1 MTPTFVRAKQATQP
15 ATPLTPTS
23 SAAKDNVQNLRAS
36 RSDLGILMAML
47 EVDVI
52 TLTECLVSR
61 NWQLSFPASETAVI
75 HYNLEGI
82 GQMRVGTG
90 PAIPLT
96 PHTLVITPPRQPF
109 RIDAATGQGAAS
121 RTGVQEAR
129 WNSGDVSG
137 TVKRISAGSGDPELN
152 MICGCF
158 HASYG
163 SSIDLFATLASPVV
177 ERFDATDQLG
187 YRLEAALAE
196 LVDRQVG
203 MEAMA
208 TALLKQVLIT
218 LLRRSLSSGDL
229 RLEQFSILSDP
240 QVTRAFAR
248 MAANPGALHSVTTLS
263 ETAGLS
269 RSAFM
274 ARFAGA
280 VGCSP
285 MAALRQLRMRQASNL
300 LTANVLSIE
309 QIAHAVGYASRSSFS
324 RAFRH
329 AFGNDPAEYRALARC
344 SRPSTTRESDADQRD
359 NRLIL
364 SGPIG

>member
-1 MTPTFVRAKQATQP
+1 MTPTFVRAKQATQL
-15 ATPLTPTS
+15 ATPITPTS
-23 SAAKDNVQNLRAS
+23 NTAMDNVQNPRAS

-52 TLTECLVSR
+52 TLAECLISR

-163 SSIDLFATLASPVV
+163 SSIDLFPPFGWPGVGGVV
-177 ERFDATDQLG
+177 ST
-187 YRLEAALAE
+187 
-196 LVDRQVG
+196 
-203 MEAMA
+203 
-208 TALLKQVLIT
+208 
-218 LLRRSLSSGDL
+218 
-229 RLEQFSILSDP
+229 
-240 QVTRAFAR
+240 
-248 MAANPGALHSVTTLS
+248 
-263 ETAGLS
+263 
-269 RSAFM
+269 
-274 ARFAGA
+274 
-280 VGCSP
+280 
-285 MAALRQLRMRQASNL
+285 RQLRLR
-300 LTANVLSIE
+300 T
-309 QIAHAVGYASRSSFS
+309 
-324 RAFRH
+324 
-329 AFGNDPAEYRALARC
+329 
-344 SRPSTTRESDADQRD
+344 
-359 NRLIL
+359 
-364 SGPIG
+364 